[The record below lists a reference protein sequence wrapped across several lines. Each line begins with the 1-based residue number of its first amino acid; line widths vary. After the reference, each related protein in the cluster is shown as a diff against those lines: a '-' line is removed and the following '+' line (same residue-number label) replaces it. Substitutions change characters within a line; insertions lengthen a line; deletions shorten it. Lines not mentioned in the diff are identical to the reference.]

1 MRRLPP
7 RRLLGAAGLIGAVP
21 AAVLLSL
28 MLLGALA
35 PGPGLLALLACGL
48 GALLV
53 AALWLG
59 NLARL
64 AEALGRAAAEDGQ
77 LVPPSSTPLLPAV
90 EEIVDGV
97 ARLARTLAERDLLVG
112 RLRQADAAI
121 VESLPD
127 PLLVLSPGR
136 RPLRANAAARAL
148 FGEAAVSAAEAAG
161 GDAAGPRDG
170 DIAALLRHPAMAEA
184 VDRALAEHRPQTADL
199 TLPVPVAREIAAQVI
214 PMEPPL
220 ADGGRLVIVLSDRTR
235 ERALERMRADFVA
248 NASHE
253 LRTPLA
259 SLIGFIETLRGPAE
273 DDPAA
278 RTRFLGIMAE
288 QSERM
293 RRLID
298 DLLGLSR
305 VEMTEHQPPTGTARL
320 APMVRG
326 ELEALEPLLRGRRIR
341 LQARLEEA
349 AVASP
354 ADPEQL
360 AQVVRNLVENAIRH
374 GREGGEVTVTLRGG
388 EGGGRRAGV
397 VLEVADDGPGIPREH
412 IPRLTE
418 RFYRVDKGRSRSAGG
433 TGLGLAIV
441 KHVVNRHRG
450 QLTIESG
457 EGMGALFRV
466 WLPGA
471 VRAPVAEARP
481 DAPAAMPSRSP
492 RRGAG

>member
-1 MRRLPP
+1 
-7 RRLLGAAGLIGAVP
+7 
-21 AAVLLSL
+21 
-28 MLLGALA
+28 
-35 PGPGLLALLACGL
+35 
-48 GALLV
+48 
-53 AALWLG
+53 
-59 NLARL
+59 
-64 AEALGRAAAEDGQ
+64 
-77 LVPPSSTPLLPAV
+77 
-90 EEIVDGV
+90 
-97 ARLARTLAERDLLVG
+97 
-112 RLRQADAAI
+112 
-121 VESLPD
+121 
-127 PLLVLSPGR
+127 
-136 RPLRANAAARAL
+136 
-148 FGEAAVSAAEAAG
+148 
-161 GDAAGPRDG
+161 G

-184 VDRALAEHRPQTADL
+184 VDRALAEHRPQTVDL

-305 VEMTEHQPPTGTARL
+305 IEMTEHQPPTGTARL
-320 APMVRG
+320 APVIRS

-349 AVASP
+349 AVANP

-450 QLTIESG
+450 QLAIESG
-457 EGMGALFRV
+457 EGVGALFRV

-471 VRAPVAEARP
+471 LRTP
-481 DAPAAMPSRSP
+481 DAPEAPAGMPPRPP
-492 RRGAG
+492 RRGAA

>member
-1 MRRLPP
+1 MRRVPFL
-7 RRLLGAAGLIGAVP
+7 RLLGATGLIGAVP
-21 AAVLLSL
+21 GAVLLCL
-28 MLLGALA
+28 LLLGALA
-35 PGPGLLALLACGL
+35 AGPGLLALLACAL

-64 AEALGRAAAEDGQ
+64 GEALDRAAAEDGR
-77 LVPPSSTPLLPAV
+77 LVPPVTTPLLPAV
-90 EEIVDGV
+90 EEIAEGVD
-97 ARLARTLAERDLLVG
+97 RLARSLAERDLLVG

-121 VESLPD
+121 VECLPD
-127 PLLVLSPGR
+127 PLLVLSPER

-148 FGEAAVSAAEAAG
+148 FGEAALGLAAAG
-161 GDAAGPRDG
+161 AAAGPRDG
-170 DIAALLRHPAMAEA
+170 DIAALLRHPVMAEA
-184 VDRALAEHRPQTADL
+184 VDRALAEHRAQTADL
-199 TLPVPVAREIAAQVI
+199 TLPVPVSREIAAQVI

-273 DDPAA
+273 DDAAA

-305 VEMTEHQPPTGTARL
+305 IEMTEHQPPTGTAPL
-320 APMVRG
+320 AGILRA
-326 ELEALEPLLRGRRIR
+326 ELEALEPLLRSRRIR
-341 LQARLEEA
+341 LAARLDAA

-360 AQVVRNLVENAIRH
+360 AQVARNLVENAIRH
-374 GREGGEVTVTLRGG
+374 GREGGEVTVTVRAG

-450 QLTIESG
+450 QMAIESD

-466 WLPGA
+466 WLPGGQQE
-471 VRAPVAEARP
+471 RG
-481 DAPAAMPSRSP
+481 PAG
-492 RRGAG
+492 RGGA

>member
-28 MLLGALA
+28 LLLGAVA

-90 EEIVDGV
+90 EEIAEGV

-161 GDAAGPRDG
+161 EASGPRDG

-184 VDRALAEHRPQTADL
+184 VDRALAEHRPQTVDL

-248 NASHE
+248 NASPIAP
-253 LRTPLA
+253 RPAPPSA
-259 SLIGFIETLRGPAE
+259 SASISSPMPA
-273 DDPAA
+273 
-278 RTRFLGIMAE
+278 T
-288 QSERM
+288 SC
-293 RRLID
+293 
-298 DLLGLSR
+298 
-305 VEMTEHQPPTGTARL
+305 
-320 APMVRG
+320 APR
-326 ELEALEPLLRGRRIR
+326 
-341 LQARLEEA
+341 
-349 AVASP
+349 SP
-354 ADPEQL
+354 A
-360 AQVVRNLVENAIRH
+360 
-374 GREGGEVTVTLRGG
+374 
-388 EGGGRRAGV
+388 
-397 VLEVADDGPGIPREH
+397 
-412 IPRLTE
+412 
-418 RFYRVDKGRSRSAGG
+418 
-433 TGLGLAIV
+433 
-441 KHVVNRHRG
+441 
-450 QLTIESG
+450 
-457 EGMGALFRV
+457 
-466 WLPGA
+466 
-471 VRAPVAEARP
+471 
-481 DAPAAMPSRSP
+481 
-492 RRGAG
+492 